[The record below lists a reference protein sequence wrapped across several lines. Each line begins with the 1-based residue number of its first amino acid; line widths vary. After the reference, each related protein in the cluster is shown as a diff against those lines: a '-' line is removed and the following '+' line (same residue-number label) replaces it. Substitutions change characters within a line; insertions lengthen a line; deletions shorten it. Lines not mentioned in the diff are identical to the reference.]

1 MVTEH
6 GVPMSDPNN
15 PSVPIGRQVAV
26 DQIRSF
32 AHWQDFVRD
41 NFPWLEVDSAARSS
55 FEAEVQS
62 LRFSSSSLATIR
74 SLSTEVSRT
83 PHLAARSDAGYIK
96 LMWQLAGALEVEQ
109 DQRRSLIDV
118 GQACI
123 CDTARPYRVSL
134 SDGCHFAVLT
144 LPYAAIPGWERIS
157 QRLCGA
163 PLSDATTANAAL
175 GALMGVVRAAPQP
188 AVSGGDH
195 VMQAVHWMLAA
206 SLHQSAQQTHGAQR
220 DMRRLGQAREHILAH
235 IDDPSLSPDELASAL
250 HMSRRAL
257 YLLFKEYRITPSRM
271 IHDLRLERCRDALSD
286 ARRAGQ
292 SVTEIAYDH
301 GFVDPANFSR
311 LFKTQYGLSPSEW
324 RRQALSASAG

>member
-1 MVTEH
+1 MIDQAPESMT
-6 GVPMSDPNN
+6 S
-15 PSVPIGRQVAV
+15 GRRMAV
-26 DQIRSF
+26 DQIRDF
-32 AHWQDFVRD
+32 ANWKNFVRD
-41 NFPWLEVDSAARSS
+41 NFPWLEVNSEARST
-55 FEAEVQS
+55 FEAEVQA
-62 LRFSSSSLATIR
+62 LHFSASSLATIR
-74 SLSTEVSRT
+74 SLSTEVTRT

-163 PLSDATTANAAL
+163 PLADTTTAHAAL
-175 GALMGVVRAAPQP
+175 GALMGVARAAPQTDS
-188 AVSGGDH
+188 SGVDN
-195 VMQAVHWMLAA
+195 VMQAVQWMLAA
-206 SLHQSAQQTHGAQR
+206 SLHQSASHTTGTNR
-220 DMRRLGQAREHILAH
+220 DMLRLGKAREHILAH
-235 IDDPSLSPDELASAL
+235 IDDPNLSPDELASAL

-271 IHDLRLERCRDALSD
+271 IHDMRLERCRDALSD
-286 ARRAGQ
+286 ARRASL
-292 SVTEIAYDH
+292 SVTEIAFDN
-301 GFVDPANFSR
+301 GFVDPATFSR
-311 LFKTQYGLSPSEW
+311 LFKTQYGVSPTEW
-324 RRQALSASAG
+324 RRKALSEFAG